1 MEKVY
6 DVKNRTRALIWVY
19 FGENIRMCTFNGNSL
34 QQVYDKLKLNLRRYT
49 SVQYPRKWYKHNYGH
64 RLH

>member
-34 QQVYDKLKLNLRRYT
+34 QQVYDNLKLNLRRHT
-49 SVQYPRKWYKHNYGH
+49 SVQYPRK
-64 RLH
+64 